1 MVCKKRPANR
11 VAIALAAFVGLSA
24 TTNVAAAEPR
34 GGGAPTMPLGAAAP
48 APDGFIAL
56 CRRVPDQ
63 CPASGPIPDLEQLAA
78 EANRRRWT
86 TLFGLSP
93 RAVTAPAAAP
103 DELMPLL
110 SGAPIT
116 PLVPR
121 FLKLTPGLTK
131 ATAVLPSTAAF
142 AAEEAAQPAVEAA
155 GDPLRV
161 EAVAATDFTATAA
174 AGEAEPVATASAIAV
189 QGDVQVTATTY
200 TLDRQGWR
208 TVNHINRRLNRE
220 IRHVDDLDLH
230 GEQDRWTLPVGSRG
244 DCEDFVLAKRAALL
258 DAGVPAEAL
267 SIAIVE
273 TRWGETHA
281 VLLLASDRGEFVLD
295 SLSPWVSRWDR
306 VDYRWRER
314 QAHGGAFDWVS
325 VAL

>member
-11 VAIALAAFVGLSA
+11 VAIALTALASLSA
-24 TTNVAAAEPR
+24 TTALAAAEPR
-34 GGGAPTMPLGAAAP
+34 GGDAPTMPLGAAAP

-63 CPASGPIPDLEQLAA
+63 CPASGPIPNLEQLAA

-86 TLFGLSP
+86 ALFGLSP
-93 RAVTAPAAAP
+93 RAATAPAAAP
-103 DELMPLL
+103 DELAPLL
-110 SGAPIT
+110 SGAPIVS
-116 PLVPR
+116 LVPR

-131 ATAVLPSTAAF
+131 ATAVLPSTAAL
-142 AAEEAAQPAVEAA
+142 AAEDAAQPAVEAA

-174 AGEAEPVATASAIAV
+174 AGDAEPVATASAIAV

-258 DAGVPAEAL
+258 EAGVPAEAL

-314 QAHGGAFDWVS
+314 QAHGGGFDWVS

>member
-1 MVCKKRPANR
+1 MGCGHIAAIKCIQHSCR
-11 VAIALAAFVGLSA
+11 VTVLIGDPGKSDPGCGVKWPIRKGLSGR
-24 TTNVAAAEPR
+24 EGGRIKIR
-34 GGGAPTMPLGAAAP
+34 GRGRG
-48 APDGFIAL
+48 
-56 CRRVPDQ
+56 C
-63 CPASGPIPDLEQLAA
+63 
-78 EANRRRWT
+78 
-86 TLFGLSP
+86 
-93 RAVTAPAAAP
+93 
-103 DELMPLL
+103 
-110 SGAPIT
+110 
-116 PLVPR
+116 
-121 FLKLTPGLTK
+121 
-131 ATAVLPSTAAF
+131 
-142 AAEEAAQPAVEAA
+142 
-155 GDPLRV
+155 
-161 EAVAATDFTATAA
+161 
-174 AGEAEPVATASAIAV
+174 
-189 QGDVQVTATTY
+189 
-200 TLDRQGWR
+200 RQGWR

-314 QAHGGAFDWVS
+314 QARGGAFDWVN

>member
-11 VAIALAAFVGLSA
+11 VAIALAALVGLSA

-56 CRRVPDQ
+56 CRRAPDQ

-86 TLFGLSP
+86 ALFGLSP
-93 RAVTAPAAAP
+93 RAVTAPAAAT
-103 DELMPLL
+103 DELTPVL
-110 SGAPIT
+110 SGAPIVS
-116 PLVPR
+116 LVPR
-121 FLKLTPGLTK
+121 FLKLAPVLTK
-131 ATAVLPSTAAF
+131 ATAVLPSTVAF
-142 AAEEAAQPAVEAA
+142 AAEDAGQPAVEAA

-174 AGEAEPVATASAIAV
+174 AGEAEPVATQITVAEAV
-189 QGDVQVTATTY
+189 PDTTATY
-200 TLDRQGWR
+200 ILDRQGWR

-220 IRHVDDLDLH
+220 IRHVEDLDLH

-273 TRWGETHA
+273 TRLGETHA

-325 VAL
+325 IAL

>member
-24 TTNVAAAEPR
+24 TTTVAFAEPR
-34 GGGAPTMPLGAAAP
+34 GDNAPTMPLGAAAP

-56 CRRVPDQ
+56 CRRAPDQ

-86 TLFGLSP
+86 ALFGLSP
-93 RAVTAPAAAP
+93 RAATAPAAAP
-103 DELMPLL
+103 DELAPLL

-116 PLVPR
+116 SLVPR
-121 FLKLTPGLTK
+121 FLRLTPGLAK

-142 AAEEAAQPAVEAA
+142 AAEDAARPAVEAA

-174 AGEAEPVATASAIAV
+174 AGEAEPAATEITVAEAVPDTTA
-189 QGDVQVTATTY
+189 TY

-314 QAHGGAFDWVS
+314 QARGGAFDWVN